1 MLRQVLTQ
9 FPFTTLVIA
18 GQLLFFAIFM
28 GALGWVMRSGSKDA
42 YEYMSDLPFRKGELD
57 E

>member
-9 FPFTTLVIA
+9 FPFTTLALV
-18 GQLLFFAIFM
+18 GQLLFFALFI
-28 GALGWVMRSGSKDA
+28 GALGWVVRSGSKEA
-42 YEYMSDLPFRKGELD
+42 YEYMSSLPFRKGESD